1 MIRLLVS
8 ILCVSSLLFLLNS
21 QFPHVFQN
29 PDNYLAIIPLVAILV
44 FLILK
49 VFSGEVKLNVVLR
62 NFVAWVFVFLLV
74 IVGYS
79 YRYELE
85 GVYSHVLG
93 NLMPSEGRVNQ
104 DSSVTFRKS
113 MGGQFHVNAEVNGQ
127 KVNFLLD
134 TGASKITLS
143 RSDARRLGFDLKKLS
158 YNIRMSTANG
168 INLAAYVRLD
178 KIRVGDIVMKNMDA
192 YVNRSG
198 LDGSLLGMNF
208 LNRLSKYEF
217 SKGEV
222 TFYGKQ

>member
-21 QFPHVFQN
+21 QFPHVLQS

-44 FLILK
+44 FLILR
-49 VFSGEVKLNVVLR
+49 VFSSEVKLNVVLR
-62 NFVAWVFVFLLV
+62 NVFAWVFIFLLV

-113 MGGQFHVNAEVNGQ
+113 MGGQFHVNAEVNSQ
-127 KVNFLLD
+127 KMNFLLD

-158 YNIRMSTANG
+158 YNIRMNTANG

-178 KIRVGDIVMKNMDA
+178 EIRVGDIVMKNMDA
-192 YVNRSG
+192 YVNNSG

-222 TFYGKQ
+222 TFYGK

>member
-8 ILCVSSLLFLLNS
+8 ILCVSSLLFLLNN
-21 QFPHVFQN
+21 QFPHVFES
-29 PDNYLAIIPLVAILV
+29 PDNYLAIIPLVVILI
-44 FLILK
+44 FLILR

-62 NFVAWVFVFLLV
+62 NSIAWVFIFLLV

-79 YRYELE
+79 YRYELQDA
-85 GVYSHVLG
+85 YSHILG
-93 NLMPSEGRVNQ
+93 NLIPSEGQVSH
-104 DSSVTFRKS
+104 DKSITFRKS
-113 MGGQFHVNAEVNGQ
+113 MGGQFHVNAEINGQ

-143 RSDARRLGFDLKKLS
+143 RSDARRLGFDLKKLV

-168 INLAAYVRLD
+168 MNLAAYVRLNE
-178 KIRVGDIVMKNMDA
+178 ISVGDIVMKNIDA
-192 YVNRSG
+192 YVNKGG

-217 SKGEV
+217 SRGEV
-222 TFYGKQ
+222 TFYGK

>member
-21 QFPHVFQN
+21 QFPHVLQS

-44 FLILK
+44 FLILR
-49 VFSGEVKLNVVLR
+49 VFSSEVKLNVVLR
-62 NFVAWVFVFLLV
+62 NVFAWVFIFLLV

-85 GVYSHVLG
+85 DAYSHVLG

-104 DSSVTFRKS
+104 DNSVTFRKS

-143 RSDARRLGFDLKKLS
+143 RGDALRLGFDLKKLS
-158 YNIRMSTANG
+158 YNIRMNTANG

-178 KIRVGDIVMKNMDA
+178 EIRVGDIVMKNMDA
-192 YVNRSG
+192 YVNKNG

-222 TFYGKQ
+222 TFYGK